1 MTFGMLHFLLDSF
14 VTQTPSPWR
23 PYLIISENHLS
34 KEIVEFPMNFATH
47 SFFGRIF
54 RYSTLP
60 TLRSLSDYSED
71 EPLAKEVI
79 KIFENILDQLNFSDI
94 MKFSSSGQL

>member
-1 MTFGMLHFLLDSF
+1 
-14 VTQTPSPWR
+14 
-23 PYLIISENHLS
+23 
-34 KEIVEFPMNFATH
+34 MNFATH

-71 EPLAKEVI
+71 DPLPKEVI

-94 MKFSSSGQL
+94 IKFSSSGQL

>member
-1 MTFGMLHFLLDSF
+1 
-14 VTQTPSPWR
+14 
-23 PYLIISENHLS
+23 
-34 KEIVEFPMNFATH
+34 MNFGTL

-54 RYSTLP
+54 HYSTPP

-71 EPLAKEVI
+71 DPLPKEVI

>member
-1 MTFGMLHFLLDSF
+1 
-14 VTQTPSPWR
+14 
-23 PYLIISENHLS
+23 
-34 KEIVEFPMNFATH
+34 MNFATH

-71 EPLAKEVI
+71 DPLPKGGI
-79 KIFENILDQLNFSDI
+79 QIFENILI
-94 MKFSSSGQL
+94 AKFSFSGQL